1 MTEDTSSRPTVE
13 GKAQNDNLAGSPLS
27 LQLLAFSPWSAA
39 LLYTDGRIR
48 AINSIALELFGLPE
62 DADLEN
68 RLLTS
73 LWPADSAEL
82 IRTAVERASKGL
94 NVTETAYYPSGR
106 GVPRWIEVTL
116 APVKDAT
123 GATPAW
129 ILCSLRDATQ
139 LNTMQE
145 SLKVSEQRFRAL
157 ADNIAQLAW
166 MADSKGSIFWY
177 NKRWFDFTGTRMAD
191 MEAWGWQRVHHPD
204 HLERV
209 VQKWKAN
216 IRSGQVW
223 EDTFPLRGANGA
235 YRWFL
240 SRAMPIRDHTDTIV
254 LWCGTNTDITEQR
267 LATQRLRQK
276 ARLIEMSHEA
286 IFSWNLQGAIVS
298 WNRGCQEL
306 YGYTQS
312 EAIGRVSHEL
322 LRSQHP
328 VPLEE
333 IISTLKEEKAWS
345 GEILHFAKDGT
356 KVWVDSRHELITMGG
371 QRLVLETNRDIT
383 ERRKADEV
391 RNMLVAELNHRV
403 KNTLAIVQ
411 SIAGQTARSSASLDQ
426 FVTSFRGRLH
436 SLANAHN
443 VLTDAHWYGADL
455 RNLVNSQLAVT
466 LGSTENVFMQGDDVF
481 LSPQSALQFTLVLH
495 ELGSNAVKYGSLS
508 CPLGRVEI
516 SWKRMGTKGEKLDF
530 VWRESGGPAV
540 SSPQRRGF
548 GTLLI
553 ERSGGLPHMSTSLKF
568 DPAGVECHIEANL
581 DDDVLSESVM
591 FNPIRKEA
599 PLLIHPRTKH
609 ATPHIGNRRNILV
622 IEDEPLTA
630 LEIEDTLAEE
640 GYRPIGPSTTV
651 ASAVEA
657 INRGGIDA
665 VIIDGEL
672 LGASAARVREKLDQD
687 GVPYVYISDQLLST
701 EDISPN
707 MRAIRRPIRNA
718 QLIEFLAELLGPQ
731 ESRST

>member
-1 MTEDTSSRPTVE
+1 MAQDTSPRLDIDSKT
-13 GKAQNDNLAGSPLS
+13 QSDDLDHSPFG

-39 LLYTDGRIR
+39 LLFPDGRIR
-48 AINSIALELFGLPE
+48 AINAIALDLFGLPE
-62 DADLEN
+62 DTDLEN
-68 RLLTS
+68 LPLTS

-82 IRTAVERASKGL
+82 IRTAIERASKGL
-94 NVTETAYYPSGR
+94 NVTETAYCPSGR

-123 GATPAW
+123 GAAPAW
-129 ILCSLRDATQ
+129 LLCSLRDATQ

-157 ADNIAQLAW
+157 ADNIAQFAW
-166 MADSKGSIFWY
+166 MADSAGSIFWY
-177 NKRWFDFTGTRMAD
+177 NKRWFDFTGTTMAD
-191 MEAWGWQRVHHPD
+191 MEGWGWQRVHHPD
-204 HLERV
+204 HVERV
-209 VQKWKAN
+209 VQKWRVN
-216 IRSGQVW
+216 LRTGQVW
-223 EDTFPLRGANGA
+223 EDTFPLRGANGV

-240 SRAMPIRDHTDTIV
+240 SRAMPIRDHTGTIV

-267 LATQRLRQK
+267 VASQRLRQK

-286 IFSWNLQGAIVS
+286 IFSWDLEGAIVS

-306 YGYTQS
+306 YGYTQN
-312 EAIGRVSHEL
+312 EAIGRSSHEL
-322 LRSQHP
+322 LRTQHP
-328 VPLEE
+328 VSLEDVV
-333 IISTLKEEKAWS
+333 STLKEEKEWS
-345 GEILHFAKDGT
+345 GEILHLAKDGT
-356 KVWVDSRHELITMGG
+356 KVWVDSRHELIMVGG
-371 QRLVLETNRDIT
+371 RRLVLETNRDIT

-391 RNMLVAELNHRV
+391 RNLLVAELNHRV

-426 FVTSFRGRLH
+426 FVASFRGRLH

-466 LGSTENVFMQGDDVF
+466 LGSTENVCVQGDDVF
-481 LSPQSALQFTLVLH
+481 LSPQSALQFTLILH
-495 ELGSNAVKYGSLS
+495 ELASNAVNYGSLS
-508 CPLGRVEI
+508 CPSGRVEI
-516 SWKRMGTKGEKLDF
+516 SWKRMGTKGDKLLF

-548 GTLLI
+548 GTVLI
-553 ERSGGLPHMSTSLKF
+553 ERSGGLPHMTTRLKF

-599 PLLIHPRTKH
+599 PLLIHPRASH
-609 ATPHIGNRRNILV
+609 ARQQAGTRGNILV

-630 LEIEDTLAEE
+630 LEIEDTLTEE
-640 GYRPIGPSTTV
+640 GYRTIGPSTTV
-651 ASAVEA
+651 ASALEA

-665 VIIDGEL
+665 AIIDAGL
-672 LGASAARVREKLDQD
+672 LGTSAARVREKLNQD
-687 GVPYVYISDQLLST
+687 GVPYVLISDQLLST

-707 MRAIRRPIRNA
+707 MRPMRRPIRNA
-718 QLIEFLAELLGPQ
+718 LLIELLAELLGPQ
-731 ESRST
+731 D